1 MKKTVLGAIKLLSS
15 KERRGLVLIL
25 LLAAIAAIL
34 QIVSV
39 LSIMPFIMLLSNPE
53 LIESNEILQTLYQ
66 VFGFTSFTQFLTTF
80 GILGVLVLS
89 IGNGFLAFENW
100 LSFRYVNRLGFR
112 LKKQM
117 LERVLKQPYEF
128 FLGHHSGE
136 LSNVILEQVDRV
148 VGGIIGTFI
157 VLFSNLA
164 LTLAIALILVLV
176 SWQTTL
182 ITLLGLLLLYL
193 SVFVGLRHAIESH
206 GRQLTSLSSKIFSAI
221 KESIEGVKEIKTRR
235 AETYFADKFSE
246 PGMRMTHLNVRF
258 NLLSTLPSFI
268 LETVLFAGLVA
279 IALVFILSGD
289 DGSYSL
295 SFIALYGLAIYRLA
309 PALKAVFA
317 SVAEI
322 HHSADALR
330 IVESYGQSKAERRR
344 QITMLSVDG
353 ELRIKDVSYRY
364 PGADADQLRN
374 IDMTIKLG
382 SSVCLFG
389 HSGSGKST
397 LINLLAGLI
406 MPTKGKI
413 LIGGESRDE
422 DNIDTWRDRIGFL
435 PQQIYLVDDT
445 IASNIA
451 FGQQKA
457 LIDKE
462 RVIEVSKIANIHQ
475 FVNDELP
482 LGYETVVGENGASLS
497 GGQRQRIGIAR
508 SLYHN
513 PDILIYDESFSGL
526 DEKNRLEILDN
537 LLALENKTIILSSH
551 EKDVASRCRDLI
563 QFEAGT
569 IINKDR

>member
-66 VFGFTSFTQFLTTF
+66 AFGFTSFTQFLTTF

-330 IVESYGQSKAERRR
+330 IVESYRKSEIGQTGHTALAALSEEL
-344 QITMLSVDG
+344 QIQ
-353 ELRIKDVSYRY
+353 DVSYRY
-364 PGADADQLRN
+364 PGTSTNQLQHVSRV
-374 IDMTIKLG
+374 IQKGD
-382 SSVCLFG
+382 SVCLFG

-406 MPTKGKI
+406 RPT
-413 LIGGESRDE
+413 GGELLCDGKALNDSDM
-422 DNIDTWRDRIGFL
+422 NAWRDQIGFL

-451 FGQQKA
+451 FGQTDA
-457 LIDKE
+457 LIDQG
-462 RVIEVSKIANIHQ
+462 RVVEVSKVANIHQ
-475 FVNDELP
+475 FIVEELP
-482 LGYETVVGENGASLS
+482 LGYETIVGENGSSLS

-508 SLYHN
+508 ALYHN
-513 PDILIYDESFSGL
+513 PNILIFDESFSGL
-526 DEKNRLEILDN
+526 DEKNRMEILDK
-537 LLALENKTIILSSH
+537 LLALENKTIIISSH
-551 EKDVASRCRDLI
+551 EKDVASRCNTLI
-563 QFEAGT
+563 RFESGS
-569 IINKDR
+569 ILP